1 MREIL
6 LTAKGFLMKK
16 LVISLAMVAIVLI
29 PSMSFADLT
38 RMGKISCSQFRKTN
52 PNFRGDMIAWLYG
65 YWSHANDSDVMG
77 DGLRDRFGNTLLE
90 YCDRN
95 PEKNILEALKAIPKK

>member
-1 MREIL
+1 MS
-6 LTAKGFLMKK
+6 T
-16 LVISLAMVAIVLI
+16 I
-29 PSMSFADLT
+29 PEPLPCP
-38 RMGKISCSQFRKTN
+38 K
-52 PNFRGDMIAWLYG
+52 YG

-90 YCDRN
+90 FCDRN